1 MTVQE
6 MLLEFHRAF
15 DCSVDDRSSRV
26 VEIRETLI
34 KEEYLEVENELDD
47 VWLAINDPDR
57 DLNGAVTRLAKELAD
72 LVYVTYG
79 TAVALG
85 IDLDK
90 AVELVHTSNMSKVG
104 DDGKPTYRADGKVLK
119 GPNYKAPDLTDT
131 VKEL

>member
-15 DCSVDDRSSRV
+15 NCSVDDRSEDV
-26 VEIRETLI
+26 VKARSTLI
-34 KEEYLEVENELDD
+34 LEEYVELRGELVNLWED
-47 VWLAINDPDR
+47 LFRGR
-57 DLNGAVTRLAKELAD
+57 DTYTSLLYMAKELAD
-72 LVYVTYG
+72 LVYVIYG

-104 DDGKPTYRADGKVLK
+104 DDGLPQYREDGKVLK
-119 GPNYKAPDLTDT
+119 GPNYKAPDMTST
-131 VKEL
+131 VKNL

>member
-15 DCSVDDRSSRV
+15 NCSVDDRSEDV
-26 VEIRETLI
+26 VKARSTLI
-34 KEEYLEVENELDD
+34 LEEYVELRGELVNLWED
-47 VWLAINDPDR
+47 LFRGR
-57 DLNGAVTRLAKELAD
+57 DTFTSLLYMAKELAD
-72 LVYVTYG
+72 LVYVIYG

-104 DDGKPTYRADGKVLK
+104 DDGLPQYREDGKVLK
-119 GPNYKAPDLTDT
+119 GPNYKAPDMTST
-131 VKEL
+131 VKNL